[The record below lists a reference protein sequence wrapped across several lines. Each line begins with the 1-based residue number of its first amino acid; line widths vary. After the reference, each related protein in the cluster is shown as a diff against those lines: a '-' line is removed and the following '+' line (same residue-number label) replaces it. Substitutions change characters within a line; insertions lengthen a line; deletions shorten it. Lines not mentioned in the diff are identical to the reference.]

1 MPRTI
6 QSEEELASIAQQL
19 SQSLSTGAILLLEGE
34 IGVGKTTFTRYL
46 CQALNV
52 PIEDI
57 TSPTFTLVQQYDVTP
72 QIYHIDLYRLDGD
85 AEFDSIDIDYY
96 LNMKNALVI
105 IEWSEKLG
113 ERLPPQF
120 IKLSLDYPSS
130 TSNEVFNSRL
140 LTLTQHNMPAL
151 QDICDKINFN
161 KTST

>member
-1 MPRTI
+1 MH
-6 QSEEELASIAQQL
+6 SIAQQL

-120 IKLSLDYPSS
+120 YIKLSLDYPSS
-130 TSNEVFNSRL
+130 TSNNVFNSVL
-140 LTLTQHNMPAL
+140 IFTCVGHNMPAL
-151 QDICDKINFN
+151 QDICDLINFN